1 MGGHPERMEFAKLNA
16 AFRQNMPHSTRQD
29 LTRSDWTL
37 IESKAKRKDY
47 KLGLQ
52 IIKEGARIDHLYVL
66 RDGAASIELEER
78 PLAL

>member
-1 MGGHPERMEFAKLNA
+1 
-16 AFRQNMPHSTRQD
+16 MPHSTLQD
-29 LTRSDWTL
+29 LTRNDWTL
-37 IESKAKRKDY
+37 IESKATRIDF
-47 KLGLQ
+47 KLGQQ